1 MDVGYGYNSLS
12 SVTVFFF
19 RFILQLIMDD
29 GHSTLNIVET
39 NPFKHLVHLSL
50 RVVPGNDTAIKNFLS
65 ECLRDYKVSE
75 DSSSL
80 LVNPIHDSLAYVVP
94 N

>member
-1 MDVGYGYNSLS
+1 MDKILYLQLP
-12 SVTVFFF
+12 FFF

-65 ECLRDYKVSE
+65 ECLRDYKVSG